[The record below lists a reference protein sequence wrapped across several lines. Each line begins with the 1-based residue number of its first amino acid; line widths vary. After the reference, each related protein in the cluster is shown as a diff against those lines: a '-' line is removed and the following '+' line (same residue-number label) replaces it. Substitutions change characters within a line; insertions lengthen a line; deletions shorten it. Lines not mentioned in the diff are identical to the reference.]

1 MECSYRCCDFFI
13 VIDIHFSEDVI
24 EVRVGDEV
32 VLSNALDTPARSPEV
47 ADDVLSTELR
57 LALGLVTSYQE
68 LVQLHMV
75 DLPGLHQQPVQ
86 PPVDLK

>member
-1 MECSYRCCDFFI
+1 MECNYRCCDFFI
-13 VIDIHFSEDVI
+13 VIDVHFSEDVI
-24 EVRVGDEV
+24 EVRVWDEV
-32 VLSNALDTPARSPEV
+32 VLSDALDTPARSPEV
-47 ADDVLSTELR
+47 ADDVLSTELW